1 MPLPM
6 FNFFHQTFSRM
17 NTRLQPYLLV
27 ALCWAFCLT
36 FFNVSAQSG
45 GVFEGDLRLTTQTD
59 IDAFDYQE
67 VTGDLF
73 IGNSPDAVCAFP
85 INDLS
90 PLAKLTKVGGYLW
103 ISGTQ
108 HLSSLD
114 GLDHLTR
121 IGNDLLIN
129 NNSKLE
135 NLKGLRGLCSVNG
148 RVFIDSNPQLHTLEG
163 LERLHTIGG
172 NLEILNVTDL
182 TSLKGLHNLKTV
194 GSALSISNI
203 GISDFRGLDRL
214 VSIGGDLFAYNNERL
229 ISLKGIDSIRTIG
242 GDLDISFNPI
252 LTNCCIIPSLED
264 VVEGSIIIRNNAPVC
279 SSLKAIKENCDEPPV
294 AEIDCSQGD
303 IVLTTQAEVDA
314 FACATVTNLKIDFN
328 SGRESADPITNL
340 DQLSA
345 LTEVGGNLALDF
357 LFDNSKG
364 IDLSGLNNL
373 KRVEGDL
380 SFDDTQPSFD
390 GLQGLEYVGGNLTFY
405 LIDDADDFS
414 ALTNLRYVGGEL
426 SIVTSRVESFQGL
439 AQLTSIGGFDLNE
452 STVFSFEGL
461 TSLVQIRGDLRAEQ
475 EDSNIR
481 NLEGLENVERITGSL
496 TISGTNYPSFQ
507 GLNNLK
513 QIGGD
518 LITSE
523 TGIDLTG
530 LESLQTVGGNLL
542 LGGTDGPG
550 IVNVEALSN
559 LQTVGGNFTIASTS
573 AENLSFLASLQRV
586 GGYLEVVGNPNLSDC
601 CIILTLED
609 AVEGVIA
616 VRDNAAEC
624 SSLETV
630 TKICSDESPTEVDCS
645 QEEIILTKQT
655 EVDAF
660 DCTSVNTLVISL
672 FDSDDSITDLT
683 PLRSLARVSGNL
695 TINMRNKTVPLDGF
709 DNLQQIDNDFSV
721 LNGPSLDFKSF
732 KKLTK
737 IGGSFQ
743 LSSVAVEN
751 FSGLEQLEEVGNFSV
766 TDSELR
772 SFAGLKSLQRINDG
786 LILRNT
792 ALLKN
797 FEGLDNLAYVKALII
812 SSGPDFV
819 DFKGLSSLKSADLIS
834 VRDATPKFSSFEGL
848 VSLESIESLSLDR
861 ADVTDLRGL
870 GNLRELGDLF
880 LINATLQ
887 SLEGLSSTTRI
898 GDITLRSVDIP
909 NLQGL
914 DKFERINGRLVLSR
928 TTLQSL
934 KGLENITSI
943 GGLVS
948 INDNAKLVNLD
959 GLSSLTTVNSSFQV
973 NDNDNLVSLE
983 GLSGLR
989 TIAGYLRI
997 YENRSLTECCII
1009 PSLVAA
1015 VQGEISIYNNAPECS
1030 SLEAI
1035 AENCD
1040 EEITEENARTAQ
1052 DLHAFPNP
1060 SENFVQIRVDQP
1072 TSVQLFN
1079 TAGYLVKEQ
1088 RVEQEDVMD
1097 LTTVKAGVYLL
1108 KAPGKE
1114 VQRIIKK

>member
-1 MPLPM
+1 
-6 FNFFHQTFSRM
+6 M

-36 FFNVSAQSG
+36 SLNVAAQSG
-45 GVFEGDLRLTTQTD
+45 GVFEGDLSLTTQTD

-73 IGNSPDAVCAFP
+73 IGNSPDAVCTFP

-90 PLAKLTKVGGYLW
+90 PLAKLTKVGGDLSV
-103 ISGTQ
+103 SGTQ

-114 GLDHLTR
+114 GLEHLTR
-121 IGNDLLIN
+121 IGDDLLIN
-129 NNSKLE
+129 NNSKLK
-135 NLKGLRGLCSVNG
+135 NLSGLDGLCSVNG
-148 RVFIDSNPQLHTLEG
+148 RVTIDSNPQLHSLEG
-163 LERLHTIGG
+163 LERLHTIEG
-172 NLEILNVTDL
+172 NLEIQNNTNLA
-182 TSLKGLHNLKTV
+182 SLKGLHNL
-194 GSALSISNI
+194 
-203 GISDFRGLDRL
+203 
-214 VSIGGDLFAYNNERL
+214 E
-229 ISLKGIDSIRTIG
+229 TIG

-252 LTNCCIIPSLED
+252 LTNCCIISSLED

-279 SSLKAIKENCDEPPV
+279 SSLEAIKENCDEPPV

-314 FACATVTNLKIDFN
+314 FECTTVTNLTINFDR
-328 SGRESADPITNL
+328 GALTDPITNL
-340 DQLSA
+340 DRLST

-357 LFDNSKG
+357 LFDNSKE

-373 KRVEGDL
+373 KRVEGNL
-380 SFDDTQPSFD
+380 LFDGTEPSFN
-390 GLQGLEYVGGNLTFY
+390 GLQKLEFVGGNLTFY
-405 LIDDADDFS
+405 RIDDADDFS

-439 AQLTSIGGFDLNE
+439 AQLTSVGGFDLNE

-475 EDSNIR
+475 EDR
-481 NLEGLENVERITGSL
+481 NVRSLEGLENVERITGSL
-496 TISGTNYPSFQ
+496 TISGTNYSSFQ

-542 LGGTDGPG
+542 LGGVDGPG

-616 VRDNAAEC
+616 VRDNAPDCSNLEAIAESC
-624 SSLETV
+624 GEPV
-630 TKICSDESPTEVDCS
+630 TEIDCS
-645 QEEIILTKQT
+645 QENIVLTTQAR
-655 EVDAF
+655 VDAF
-660 DCTSVNTLVISL
+660 NCTTVGNVTIDLLSTSNPIVDLSPLQSLTAVEGTLV
-672 FDSDDSITDLT
+672 
-683 PLRSLARVSGNL
+683 
-695 TINMRNKTVPLDGF
+695 INMRNKTIALNGF
-709 DNLQQIDNDFSV
+709 DSLERIEDNLVIS
-721 LNGPSLDFKSF
+721 NGSSF
-732 KKLTK
+732 NF
-737 IGGSFQ
+737 GSFGKLSKVGGAIE

-751 FSGLEQLEEVGNFSV
+751 FTGFDQLEEVGDFNV
-766 TDSELR
+766 LNSELN
-772 SFAGLKSLQRINDG
+772 SFKGLKNLKNIEKSLFVNNVSRLENLEGLNNLARIGGSLNINGPNFINYKGLSRLKTVDG
-786 LILRNT
+786 LIVFGRDMDAFTGFTGLESLESITGSNGL
-792 ALLKN
+792 ALDKVNILTLQ
-797 FEGLDNLAYVKALII
+797 GLDNLQ
-812 SSGPDFV
+812 
-819 DFKGLSSLKSADLIS
+819 
-834 VRDATPKFSSFEGL
+834 E
-848 VSLESIESLSLDR
+848 VSNLFLTNTTLQNLESLS
-861 ADVTDLRGL
+861 
-870 GNLRELGDLF
+870 NL
-880 LINATLQ
+880 
-887 SLEGLSSTTRI
+887 
-898 GDITLRSVDIP
+898 
-909 NLQGL
+909 
-914 DKFERINGRLVLSR
+914 
-928 TTLQSL
+928 
-934 KGLENITSI
+934 TSI
-943 GGLVS
+943 GGDVMIKGNS
-948 INDNAKLVNLD
+948 NLVNL
-959 GLSSLTTVNSSFQV
+959 
-973 NDNDNLVSLE
+973 E
-983 GLSGLR
+983 GLNSVISISGDLDFSYVNNLLSLQGLEELR
-989 TIAGYLRI
+989 TIGGFLSIVYNEKLNDLSDLGNVESI
-997 YENRSLTECCII
+997 SGQLSIFQNQSLSECCII
-1009 PSLVAA
+1009 PSLVEATKSDVDIA
-1015 VQGEISIYNNAPECS
+1015 FNAPACS

-1035 AENCD
+1035 VVNCAEEAPD
-1040 EEITEENARTAQ
+1040 ENARTAQ